1 MLVRYFSFC
10 LLILAIFS
18 LLSPPKTFATS
29 NPIQK
34 IILKN
39 LENRYSQLE
48 NNEQKLLYKLNQST
62 EPSQFGQ
69 IIRQKLQENQDLKQ
83 GFQVILKQYS
93 EAPSLSIYIQLQS
106 DLKQLRQN
114 QLDLIK
120 VLSNK
125 QQPSVKQSKKTG
137 QKD

>member
-10 LLILAIFS
+10 LLISLALCLLFPSKALAI
-18 LLSPPKTFATS
+18 S

-39 LENRYSQLE
+39 FQSRYAQLE
-48 NNEQKLLYKLNQST
+48 NNEQKLLYKLNQNTDSNQ
-62 EPSQFGQ
+62 PDQLVG
-69 IIRQKLQENQDLKQ
+69 QKLQGNQDLKQ
-83 GFQVILKQYS
+83 AFQTVLKQYS
-93 EAPSLSIYIQLQS
+93 KAPNLSTYIQLQS

-120 VLSNK
+120 ILSNK
-125 QQPSVKQSKKTG
+125 QQPPIKQTKKTG
-137 QKD
+137 QKN